1 MDVHSAVFQLLQISD
16 LTLARILLFRLST
29 RINNGISY
37 CNELKIYSLE
47 FQFCTLLYKAVEI
60 GEGTIHFSTIIIF
73 YFERE
78 IMMSLVKAV
87 THKWSFKKV
96 DHERK
101 KNSIMDFG
109 SYFIANYNQDSNF
122 GLSRQINF
130 LT

>member
-1 MDVHSAVFQLLQISD
+1 MYLKLFSLSIHHNGWMS
-16 LTLARILLFRLST
+16 TLLFFRYCKYQSLHWPGYCYLDFST

-96 DHERK
+96 DHEK
-101 KNSIMDFG
+101 KKKTVSWTSALI
-109 SYFIANYNQDSNF
+109 
-122 GLSRQINF
+122 L
-130 LT
+130 